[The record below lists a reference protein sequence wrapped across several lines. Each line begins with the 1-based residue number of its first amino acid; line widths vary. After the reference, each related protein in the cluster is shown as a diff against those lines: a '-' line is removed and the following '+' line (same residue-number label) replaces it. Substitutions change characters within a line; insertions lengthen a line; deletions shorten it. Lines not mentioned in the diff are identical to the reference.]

1 MMGDAAPVADL
12 SYEDYLALERETDTR
27 HEWVDGVAYAM
38 AGGTPTHNL
47 LISRVL
53 VEMARIL
60 GDGPCDAYPSDQ
72 KIRPRKIRFASYPD
86 VAVVCGEV
94 ETHPDDPNAILNPTL
109 LVEVLSDSTEDWDRG
124 GKFVRYRTL
133 ATLRDYVLV
142 SQHERRIE
150 VHSRRPDGV
159 WEMRE
164 AGEGESVPLASF
176 AGMIEVDRVYRG
188 VTLTPAPTGRHR
200 AG

>member
-1 MMGDAAPVADL
+1 MTGDAAPVADL

-38 AGGTPTHNL
+38 AGGTPAHSRLCAQVIGEL
-47 LISRVL
+47 LRVT
-53 VEMARIL
+53 A
-60 GDGPCDAYPSDQ
+60 DGPCGVHTSDQ

-86 VAVVCGEV
+86 IAVVCGEL

-133 ATLRDYVLV
+133 TTLRDYVLV

-164 AGEGESVPLASF
+164 AGAGETVPLASF
-176 AGMIEVDRVYRG
+176 AGVIEVDRVYRG